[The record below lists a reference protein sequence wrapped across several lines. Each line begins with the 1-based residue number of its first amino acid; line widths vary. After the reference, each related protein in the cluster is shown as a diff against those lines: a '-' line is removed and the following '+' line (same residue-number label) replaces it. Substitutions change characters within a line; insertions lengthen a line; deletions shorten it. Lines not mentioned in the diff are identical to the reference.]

1 MDSVLF
7 WIWLNRAC
15 TPGSGT
21 FDLLLR
27 AFASP
32 YEIYDA
38 DEVRLRE
45 VLAKYDKDLPRLLN
59 KDLEAATRTL
69 TFCNAFFIEP

>member
-7 WIWLNRAC
+7 WIWLNRCC

-27 AFASP
+27 AFSSP
-32 YEIYDA
+32 YEIYEA
-38 DEVRLRE
+38 DRERLAEALSR
-45 VLAKYDKDLPRLLN
+45 YDKDLDRLADKSIEPAERIL
-59 KDLEAATRTL
+59 TL
-69 TFCNAFFIEP
+69 TGLP